1 MITHFQFFDDA
12 QKMQE
17 LIDILPIAIFI
28 KDAESKFL
36 AMNKACEAQWGLSFP
51 DLRGTDASQFFPSEQ
66 MKQFLAKDQEA
77 FVSGSQIDFEETF
90 WNAALGQNRFGH
102 TFKKPIHDASGK
114 PLYLICM
121 TIDITER
128 KQSEQR
134 IMEMATHDAL
144 TGLPNR
150 NLLRDRI
157 AQALAHDRRSQKQA
171 AVLFIDLDHFKI
183 INDSLGH
190 DMGDLLLQDVA
201 ARLGAIVRSEDTVA
215 RRGGDEF
222 IVLLPDMAGAQD
234 AGVVAQKILD
244 GLIQPFLINGK
255 ELHIGGSIGITL
267 FPSDG
272 EDVETLLKNSDIA
285 MYHAKE
291 NGRNNYQFFA
301 PEMNRR
307 ATERHTLG
315 IDLRHA
321 LERNELLL
329 HFQPIVDMPGGKLTS
344 MEVLLRWQHP
354 QLGLISPAR
363 FIPLAEENGLIV
375 PIGEWVL
382 QQSCLQRMAWRNQG
396 YDIPKLAINLSIRQ
410 FRHKTLVADI
420 ARILAETGMEG
431 NSLTLEITESM
442 LVENVEETIRTLQ
455 QLNALGLEISIDDF
469 GTGYSSLS
477 YLKRYPINTLKID
490 RSFVRDIATDPNDA
504 AIIAAI
510 IVMARNLKMQVIAE
524 GVETEEQLAFLLQQ
538 GCNRFQG
545 FYFSEPLP
553 ASEIENRLWKHNP

>member
-28 KDAESKFL
+28 KDTESKFL
-36 AMNKACEAQWGLSFP
+36 AMNKACEAQWGINFP
-51 DLRGTDASQFFPSEQ
+51 DLRGTDASQFFPPEQ

-77 FVSGSQIDFEETF
+77 FVGGSQIDFEETF
-90 WNAALGQNRFGH
+90 WNTTLGQNRFGH
-102 TFKKPIHDASGK
+102 TFKKPIYDVSGK

-134 IMEMATHDAL
+134 IMEMATHDVL

-157 AQALAHDRRSQKQA
+157 AQALTRDRRSQKQA

-201 ARLGAIVRSEDTVA
+201 ARLSAIVRSEDTVA

-222 IVLLPDMAGAQD
+222 IVLLPNMASARD
-234 AGVVAQKILD
+234 AEVVAQKILD
-244 GLIQPFLINGK
+244 GLIQPFLINSK

-344 MEVLLRWQHP
+344 IEVLLRWQHP
-354 QLGLISPAR
+354 QLGLISPTR
-363 FIPLAEENGLIV
+363 FIPVAEENGLIV

-382 QQSCLQRMAWRNQG
+382 QQSCLQRMAWRDQG
-396 YDIPKLAINLSIRQ
+396 YDVPKLAINLSIRQ

-431 NSLTLEITESM
+431 GRLTLEITESM
-442 LVENVEETIRTLQ
+442 LVENVEETIKTLQ
-455 QLNALGLEISIDDF
+455 QLSALGLEISIDDF

-477 YLKRYPINTLKID
+477 YLKHYPINTLKID

-524 GVETEEQLAFLLQQ
+524 GVETEEQLTFLAQQ

-545 FYFSEPLP
+545 FYFSKPLP
-553 ASEIENRLWKHNP
+553 AAEIENKLWKY